1 MKVLMAL
8 LDEDALAPPCLNKAD
23 LLSED
28 QPVLGGGEANG
39 ILALFRLCET
49 VRPFGANVVRER
61 FFFGSRAQTPGRRSK
76 PKTLF
81 WACNVETNLTS
92 KLSLII

>member
-39 ILALFRLCET
+39 MLALFRLFET
-49 VRPFGANVVRER
+49 VRPFGANLVREH
-61 FFFGSRAQTPGRRSK
+61 FFSGPALQTQNPLLGVRRGNK
-76 PKTLF
+76 PHF
-81 WACNVETNLTS
+81 
-92 KLSLII
+92 

>member
-8 LDEDALAPPCLNKAD
+8 LDEDALAPPCLNEAD

-39 ILALFRLCET
+39 MLALFRLFET
-49 VRPFGANVVRER
+49 VRPFGANLVREQ
-61 FFFGSRAQTPGRRSK
+61 FFSGAERRRRAGAPNPKPFTGRATWKQAS
-76 PKTLF
+76 LLI
-81 WACNVETNLTS
+81 WA
-92 KLSLII
+92 